1 MLFRST
7 EPLLKKAV
15 ENITG
20 TPIIAKKSA
29 IIAPPY
35 EIIDRGFS
43 RFDVY
48 KRNLPVNDLLDKDFS
63 WPGKIRQPEL

>member
-1 MLFRST
+1 LR
-7 EPLLKKAV
+7 KAV

-43 RFDVY
+43 RFDRF
-48 KRNLPVNDLLDKDFS
+48 KMNMPINDLLDKDFS
-63 WPGKIRQPEL
+63 WPGKLLQPEL